1 MLTAA
6 GGLCISASEGLP
18 LGACLFEAASALG
31 TVGLSLGVTPQL
43 GRLSR
48 AVLMLLML
56 WGRVGGLTLMFA
68 ALSRRGCEVS
78 KCPVEK
84 IAVG

>member
-1 MLTAA
+1 MSSA
-6 GGLCISASEGLP
+6 GTSVP
-18 LGACLFEAASALG
+18 LG
-31 TVGLSLGVTPQL
+31 TVGLSTGITPQL
-43 GRLSR
+43 GMLSR
-48 AVLMLLML
+48 GVLVLLML

-78 KCPVEK
+78 QCPLEK

>member
-1 MLTAA
+1 MKWCRELRW
-6 GGLCISASEGLP
+6 LL
-18 LGACLFEAASALG
+18 
-31 TVGLSLGVTPQL
+31 V
-43 GRLSR
+43 
-48 AVLMLLML
+48 LLML

-78 KCPVEK
+78 QCPLEK

>member
-1 MLTAA
+1 MSAA
-6 GGLCISASEGLP
+6 EKLP
-18 LGACLFEAASALG
+18 LGACLFESASALG
-31 TVGLSLGVTPQL
+31 TVGLSMGITPQL
-43 GRLSR
+43 GMLSR
-48 AVLMLLML
+48 GVLVLLML

-78 KCPVEK
+78 QCPLEK